1 MIITDYI
8 IYHFALCIALLK
20 TITVVLFNLL
30 LHLLL
35 HYYNRNVSI
44 RKSAESLV
52 FQEHY
57 SDLQHCIQSPSTLA
71 GILYAK
77 GLVSRDVRNQVQ
89 QLNLTTDQKNS
100 CLLNAVERIIYCDP
114 QRFHQFMDI
123 LHDEPTSRRLHAMIM
138 ENYSELTHHLHFV
151 CNPMLP
157 VLGNIKPKDLHAVS
171 DNTSVLLLV
180 LYMYFLLVLYMYNV
194 FTMIGCS
201 VNTMHCLL
209 IGYK

>member
-30 LHLLL
+30 LH
-35 HYYNRNVSI
+35 YYNRNVSI
-44 RKSAESLV
+44 INSRKSAESLV

-100 CLLNAVERIIYCDP
+100 CLLNAVEQIIYCDP
-114 QRFHQFMDI
+114 QSFHQFMDI
-123 LHDEPTSRRLHAMIM
+123 LYDEPTNRRLHAMIM

-157 VLGNIKPKDLHAVS
+157 VLGNIKPEDLHAVS
-171 DNTSVLLLV
+171 DKISVLLLV
-180 LYMYFLLVLYMYNV
+180 LYV
-194 FTMIGCS
+194 FFACTVC
-201 VNTMHCLL
+201 V
-209 IGYK
+209 YYDQV

>member
-1 MIITDYI
+1 MY
-8 IYHFALCIALLK
+8 IALLK

-30 LHLLL
+30 LH
-35 HYYNRNVSI
+35 YYNRNVSI
-44 RKSAESLV
+44 INSRKLAELLV

-100 CLLNAVERIIYCDP
+100 CLLNTVERIIYCDP
-114 QRFHQFMDI
+114 QKFHQFMDI
-123 LHDEPTSRRLHAMIM
+123 LYDEPTNRRLHAMIM

-157 VLGNIKPKDLHAVS
+157 KPA
-171 DNTSVLLLV
+171 
-180 LYMYFLLVLYMYNV
+180 
-194 FTMIGCS
+194 
-201 VNTMHCLL
+201 
-209 IGYK
+209 